1 VVDEHSDTILRGL
14 HEAGVDFIIVGGT
27 AAVLLGAPVVT
38 EDVDIVHRK
47 TPDNIERLLGWL
59 LAHGAY
65 HRFDLAK
72 RRLPPDAA
80 ALAGH
85 GHLNLQTDLGK
96 VDVLCELGEG
106 EDYEQVLADTIV
118 LDQGAFPVRVITL
131 PRLIAAKSRAGRPKD
146 RLALPVLIATLD
158 EQMRPKR

>member
-1 VVDEHSDTILRGL
+1 MVDERSDAILRGL
-14 HEAGVDFIIVGGT
+14 CEVGVDFIIVGGT

-38 EDVDIVHRK
+38 EDVDIIHRK
-47 TPDNIERLLGWL
+47 TPDNIERLLTWL

-65 HRFDLAK
+65 HRLDLAK

-80 ALAGH
+80 ALSGH
-85 GHLNLQTDLGK
+85 GHINLQTDLGK
-96 VDVLCELGEG
+96 LDVLCELGEG
-106 EDYEQVLADTIV
+106 EDYDHVLADTLI
-118 LDQGAFPVRVITL
+118 LDQGPFPVRVLTL

-158 EQMRPKR
+158 EQMRSNR